1 MPFAGVQCSAKH
13 ALRSLN
19 DALRPGA
26 PRDPKSLLARLLPN
40 PVLDAMRRRVL
51 GLSKVAPTQ

>member
-1 MPFAGVQCSAKH
+1 MLPLLRTGQRRVVTIGSAASWTTMPFAGVQCSAKH

-26 PRDPKSLLARLLPN
+26 PRDP
-40 PVLDAMRRRVL
+40 
-51 GLSKVAPTQ
+51 